1 VELSEL
7 LPYILGAGGIAFL
20 TAIFNAVQAY
30 RASAETREA
39 KAVENL
45 ERWRIEADNRTL
57 QCLDD
62 LTFERNLTLFWQRR
76 AATLE
81 FGLRQHG
88 IDPPE
93 MEVPPMRPAPSP
105 LIPPPPPSEPR

>member
-1 VELSEL
+1 MELAEL

-20 TAIFNAVQAY
+20 TAVFNAIQAY

-62 LTFERNLTLFWQRR
+62 LAHERNLVLYWQRR

-81 FGLRQHG
+81 YGLRQHG
-88 IDPPE
+88 IDPPP
-93 MEVPPMRPAPSP
+93 MDQPPMRPTIPMAPP
-105 LIPPPPPSEPR
+105 TRPPPPQ